1 MLGYHIWINL
11 KLTIILGMG
20 AVTLQWSLHVVLPIC
35 LVVIESWSPHFKYDF
50 PLDPFREELDGPR
63 VKKHFKYSEMDNKK
77 KKKRGGLF
85 PEVKINGTSTIGT

>member
-1 MLGYHIWINL
+1 MQGERKNHLFCRSGGAGGLIAIWINL

-63 VKKHFKYSEMDNKK
+63 VKKHS
-77 KKKRGGLF
+77 
-85 PEVKINGTSTIGT
+85 VQ